1 MAENQLF
8 KGAVPHIWPKEAAE
22 IGILVQLDKGAVP
35 SAKSTTAPNG
45 GFIPYPNP
53 RYAMSGGMQSMSGGA

>member
-8 KGAVPHIWPKEAAE
+8 KGAVPHIWPKEADE

-35 SAKSTTAPNG
+35 SLKNTTSPAAG
-45 GFIPYPNP
+45 SIPLFMHHYKQM
-53 RYAMSGGMQSMSGGA
+53 AGQH